1 MVMVMVMVMVTMVR
15 FSENVSGVAG
25 SFFSFGRIICGVGL
39 FLDLGGC
46 WLWVLF
52 FCGLIKVIVRS
63 NLYYVCVLVLLV
75 LVPVVA
81 FLTSPKQSPDSST
94 S

>member
-1 MVMVMVMVMVTMVR
+1 MVMVMVTMVR
-15 FSENVSGVAG
+15 LSENVSGVGG

-39 FLDLGGC
+39 FLDFGC
-46 WLWVLF
+46 CWWVWVLF
-52 FCGLIKVIVRS
+52 FCGLVRVILRS
-63 NLYYVCVLVLLV
+63 NLYYVCVLVLLVLV